1 MYMNNMKE
9 LYIYVPSL
17 KFCSVKSISNCLQS
31 SVCNTCP
38 HVKQIHLST
47 KTVHILLHN
56 KLAVLPKISSSDS
69 VKFWH
74 IIKFKNCI
82 VLKLR
87 SRLWY
92 FFDKLSIIAV
102 IFLLW
107 LTDPQQAASTIA
119 MQKASVRD
127 VLIRMSPCTSTW
139 ISTKALS
146 LIWHHKS
153 MLIHE
158 YLVNAFQRQT
168 PTVIITCITCFSE
181 NKYIKKVIFWNTQ
194 Y

>member
-1 MYMNNMKE
+1 MC
-9 LYIYVPSL
+9 LLSL
-17 KFCSVKSISNCLQS
+17 KFCSVKSISNCMQS
-31 SVCNTCP
+31 SSVTAVRI
-38 HVKQIHLST
+38 VKQIYLST
-47 KTVHILLHN
+47 KTVHIILRN

-69 VKFWH
+69 VKYWH
-74 IIKFKNCI
+74 IVKFKNCI
-82 VLKLR
+82 VLKLH

-102 IFLLW
+102 IFWW

-146 LIWHHKS
+146 LLNAHTWI
-153 MLIHE
+153 
-158 YLVNAFQRQT
+158 NAFQPQT
-168 PTVIITCITCFSE
+168 
-181 NKYIKKVIFWNTQ
+181 
-194 Y
+194 

>member
-1 MYMNNMKE
+1 MNNMKE
-9 LYIYVPSL
+9 LCIYVPIEL
-17 KFCSVKSISNCLQS
+17 EILQCEKYS
-31 SVCNTCP
+31 KLYAIIICYSCP
-38 HVKQIHLST
+38 HVKQIYLST
-47 KTVHILLHN
+47 KTVHIILRN

-69 VKFWH
+69 VKYWH

-82 VLKLR
+82 VLKLH

-92 FFDKLSIIAV
+92 FLTSYQ
-102 IFLLW
+102 LLLWFFWW

-146 LIWHHKS
+146 LINAHTW
-153 MLIHE
+153 I
-158 YLVNAFQRQT
+158 NAFQPQT
-168 PTVIITCITCFSE
+168 
-181 NKYIKKVIFWNTQ
+181 
-194 Y
+194 